1 MPAYVYKSLSQHL
14 INCLLC
20 VFANRLFLHISF
32 DTPIVLLTFVLS
44 KPTELSEFTFH
55 RRCLEARHA
64 LLGESLALVEELSTL
79 RDVRPF
85 SCHLSIWGQRT
96 VYPNDRSS

>member
-1 MPAYVYKSLSQHL
+1 
-14 INCLLC
+14 
-20 VFANRLFLHISF
+20 VF
-32 DTPIVLLTFVLS
+32 LTFVLS

-64 LLGESLALVEELSTL
+64 LLGESLALVEELTAL

-85 SCHLSIWGQRT
+85 SCHLPIWGQQT
-96 VYPNDRSS
+96 VYLLRFE